1 MKQAAMVIGLLL
13 IMNDSV
19 EAIESTRE
27 VPMKNLILPGEVFEV
42 DGWQAFRFIP
52 DETRKTVDKPWVL
65 YAPTLPAYPD
75 RAELWMHQQLVSA
88 GVAVAGIDTGESYG
102 SPEAVRATEAL
113 HKEMVRRGYSEKP
126 VVFGRSRGGL
136 WASAWA
142 ITHPEWTAGV
152 GGIYPVFDWRTYPG
166 VEKAAAAYGLLPE
179 ELDAQASVLCP
190 IEKIDVLAKADIPFC
205 IIHGDADKV
214 VPLETNSAELKKRY
228 ESFGKGA
235 LVELIIANDQG
246 HSFWKGY
253 FQCQALVDFLIVR
266 ATNPLLPNALKK
278 PVRSP

>member
-214 VPLETNSAELKKRY
+214 VPLETNSSELKKRY

>member
-1 MKQAAMVIGLLL
+1 MKQVAMVIGLLL

-27 VPMKNLILPGEVFEV
+27 VPLKNLILPGEVFEV

-190 IEKIDVLAKADIPFC
+190 IEKIDVLAKANIPFC

>member
-1 MKQAAMVIGLLL
+1 MKQVAMVIGLLL

-27 VPMKNLILPGEVFEV
+27 VPLKNLILPGEVFEV

-52 DETRKTVDKPWVL
+52 DETRKKVDKPWVL

>member
-1 MKQAAMVIGLLL
+1 MKQVAMVIGLLL

-27 VPMKNLILPGEVFEV
+27 VPLKNLILPGEVFEV

-266 ATNPLLPNALKK
+266 ATNPLLPNAFKK

>member
-1 MKQAAMVIGLLL
+1 MKQVAMVIGLLL

-27 VPMKNLILPGEVFEV
+27 VPLKNLILPGEVFEV

-142 ITHPEWTAGV
+142 ITHPEWTAGG

-266 ATNPLLPNALKK
+266 ATNLLLPNALKK

>member
-27 VPMKNLILPGEVFEV
+27 VPLKNLILPGEVFEV

>member
-27 VPMKNLILPGEVFEV
+27 VPLKNLILPGEVFEV

-214 VPLETNSAELKKRY
+214 VPLETNSTELKKRY

>member
-27 VPMKNLILPGEVFEV
+27 VPLKNLILPGEVFEV

-190 IEKIDVLAKADIPFC
+190 IEKIDVLAKANIPFC

>member
-27 VPMKNLILPGEVFEV
+27 VPLKNLILPGEVFEV

-278 PVRSP
+278 PARSP

>member
-1 MKQAAMVIGLLL
+1 MKQVAMVIGLLL

-27 VPMKNLILPGEVFEV
+27 VPLKNLILPGEVFEV

-214 VPLETNSAELKKRY
+214 VPLETNSAELKNRY

>member
-1 MKQAAMVIGLLL
+1 MKQVAMVIGLLL

-27 VPMKNLILPGEVFEV
+27 VPLKNLILPGEVFEV

-278 PVRSP
+278 PERSP

>member
-27 VPMKNLILPGEVFEV
+27 VPLKNLILPGEVFEV

-113 HKEMVRRGYSEKP
+113 HKGMVRRGYSEKP

>member
-1 MKQAAMVIGLLL
+1 MKQVAMVIGLLL

-27 VPMKNLILPGEVFEV
+27 VPLKNLILPGEVFEV

-179 ELDAQASVLCP
+179 ELDAQASKLCP

>member
-27 VPMKNLILPGEVFEV
+27 VPLKNLILPGEVFEV

-214 VPLETNSAELKKRY
+214 VPLETNSAELKNRY

>member
-1 MKQAAMVIGLLL
+1 MKQVAMVIGLLL

-27 VPMKNLILPGEVFEV
+27 VPLKNLILPGEVFEV

-142 ITHPEWTAGV
+142 ITHPEWTAGG

>member
-1 MKQAAMVIGLLL
+1 MKQVAMVIGLLL

-27 VPMKNLILPGEVFEV
+27 VPLKNLILPGEVFEV